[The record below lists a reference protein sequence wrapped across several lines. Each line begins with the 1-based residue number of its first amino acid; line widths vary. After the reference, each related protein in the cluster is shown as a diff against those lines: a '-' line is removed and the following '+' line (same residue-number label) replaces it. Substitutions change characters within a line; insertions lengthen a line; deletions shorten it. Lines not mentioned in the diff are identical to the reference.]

1 MLPRM
6 SVIYSIGNWAWMFP
20 DEPDFVG
27 SPSLHVQDEEEEEED
42 KKIQRLIDFLREK
55 SQIMRYKLG

>member
-1 MLPRM
+1 
-6 SVIYSIGNWAWMFP
+6 MFP